1 MTSLLQSLIVH
12 AHCYQPPRED
22 PWLEQVGIEPSAAPD
37 HDWNARIDRECYARL
52 GRAEARLRDSRA
64 TARDPDARERDESRD
79 FLAQLQRNGMDDKD
93 ALTRLCHALLSTNEF
108 VTLE

>member
-1 MTSLLQSLIVH
+1 MCRS
-12 AHCYQPPRED
+12 
-22 PWLEQVGIEPSAAPD
+22 VGQADERVRGAFRAA
-37 HDWNARIDRECYARL
+37 L
-52 GRAEARLRDSRA
+52 
-64 TARDPDARERDESRD
+64 ARDPDARERDESRD